1 MTTRLSNNL
10 RKGFAL
16 LAMMAVLQPFSLHGV
31 LKRHLS
37 RVHPETA
44 LAAKPKKAPRKA
56 KKARHVKRA
65 QASGGAGKVTLA
77 VAGVLSFLG
86 LTYAAEQLL
95 QTPKGLPPMP
105 VNGYAAPQGA
115 YPEALVGRSNLGS
128 GDASIQASGLGGVPR
143 GSASRRPYGPP
154 PVFPLGGTEPS
165 GRTNPVDPNSHRN
178 AQDVNALVQTDATD
192 SETQQWADQFLSIIE
207 QSLCE
212 QDDLSQKMDA
222 FLQKHGHPALVV

>member
-1 MTTRLSNNL
+1 MTTRLSSNL

-16 LAMMAVLQPFSLHGV
+16 LAMVAVLQPFSLHGV

-56 KKARHVKRA
+56 KKTRHAKRA

-115 YPEALVGRSNLGS
+115 YPEALAGRSDLGP
-128 GDASIQASGLGGVPR
+128 GDASIQASGHRGVPR
-143 GSASRRPYGPP
+143 GNASSGSRGSH
-154 PVFPLGGTEPS
+154 PVFPCGGKPS
-165 GRTNPVDPNSHRN
+165 GRTNPVDPNLRRKG
-178 AQDVNALVQTDATD
+178 QGVNALVQTDPTD
-192 SETQQWADQFLSIIE
+192 PETQPWVADWEHKAQWLLWQQE
-207 QSLCE
+207 
-212 QDDLSQKMDA
+212 DLSREMNA
-222 FLQKHGHPALVV
+222 FEKKHGLSH